1 MPANE
6 SGIGRPLSVLMVD
19 DEPDALRSLCTYLR
33 EIGGIG
39 IFLYLTVHYMPLYFL
54 DDQVHY
60 MKTFMTLSANRGLD
74 PGAWSM
80 RLVPVAAALAIL
92 SACSVPPVQPP
103 VTSVPLSTAFAQA
116 APVAATAQTIDGAWW
131 ADYGDATLTT
141 LVEEAS
147 TANQDVVIALQ
158 RVAQA
163 RAGRDGQ
170 SSRLWPTVGV
180 QASASRS
187 DSGLPDPVKQG
198 MPDTR
203 ALRAGIDVAW
213 EIDLAG
219 GVRAARDA
227 AQADAAAAAAG
238 VEGARLLVTSEV
250 ARQYFVLRSAEERLR
265 IVQALAAAQ
274 RETATRVASRLSE
287 GEASAFDLDR
297 ARAEADEFD
306 AQVPPLRML
315 AGTSQTR
322 LAVLLGR
329 NPSARVVDENAGFAW
344 PAAREIGTGQPS
356 ELLRRRP
363 DLIAAE
369 SRVAA
374 ETLRGA
380 EARAQYWPKLFLSA
394 LFGREDLRLNALD
407 LAPVH
412 FSNVALAFAMPVF
425 NAGRIDAGVR
435 VQSARADEA
444 LLVWQKAVLV
454 AVQEVEDS
462 LLVRTQEAE
471 RAAALSSTVD
481 HRRRSLQRAQS
492 LQREGQIDLL
502 VLLDV
507 QRSVLSSELALSD
520 SRLQQ
525 VLADVQ
531 LYKALGG
538 GLVSTRAGSA
548 MTSFAERTAQ

>member
-1 MPANE
+1 MMLLAQRN
-6 SGIGRPLSVLMVD
+6 
-19 DEPDALRSLCTYLR
+19 
-33 EIGGIG
+33 
-39 IFLYLTVHYMPLYFL
+39 
-54 DDQVHY
+54 
-60 MKTFMTLSANRGLD
+60 LD
-74 PGAWSM
+74 PGGRVI
-80 RLVPVAAALAIL
+80 RLVAAAVALAIL
-92 SACSVPPVQPP
+92 SACSTAPVQPP
-103 VTSVPLSTAFAQA
+103 APSVPLSAAFAQGGPAPAA
-116 APVAATAQTIDGAWW
+116 APALDDAWW
-131 ADYGDATLTT
+131 AGYGDPALAA
-141 LVEEAS
+141 LIDEALA
-147 TANQDVVIALQ
+147 ANQDVAIALQ

-163 RAGRDGQ
+163 RAGRDAQG
-170 SSRLWPTVGV
+170 SRLWPTIGL

-187 DSGLPDPVKQG
+187 DSGLPAPVKQG
-198 MPDTR
+198 QPDTR
-203 ALRAGIDVAW
+203 TLRAGVDVAW

-238 VEGARLLVTSEV
+238 VNGARLLVASEV
-250 ARQYFVLRSAEERLR
+250 ARQYFVLRGAEERLR

-274 RETATRVASRLSE
+274 RETATRVGSRMRE

-297 ARAEADEFD
+297 ARAEADALE
-306 AQVPPLRML
+306 AQVPALRML
-315 AGTSQTR
+315 AGVSQTR

-329 NPSARVVDENAGFAW
+329 NPSARVISEHGSFAW

-356 ELLRRRP
+356 ELLKRRP

-369 SRVAA
+369 ARFAA
-374 ETLRGA
+374 ETLRGT
-380 EARAQYWPKLFLSA
+380 EARAQWWPKLFLSA
-394 LFGREDLRLNALD
+394 LVGSEDLRLNALN

-412 FSNVALAFAMPVF
+412 FSNVALAFAAPVF
-425 NAGRIDAGVR
+425 NAGRIDAGIR
-435 VQSARADEA
+435 AQSARSEEA
-444 LLVWQKAVLV
+444 LLAWQKAVLV

-462 LLVRTQEAE
+462 LLVRTQEGE
-471 RAAALSSTVD
+471 RAAALARTVE

-538 GLVSTRAGSA
+538 GFAPVRTSTAL
-548 MTSFAERTAQ
+548 TSLEKRTPQ

>member
-1 MPANE
+1 MKPFIPPAVHRDPH
-6 SGIGRPLSVLMVD
+6 SGARPICL
-19 DEPDALRSLCTYLR
+19 
-33 EIGGIG
+33 
-39 IFLYLTVHYMPLYFL
+39 
-54 DDQVHY
+54 
-60 MKTFMTLSANRGLD
+60 
-74 PGAWSM
+74 
-80 RLVPVAAALAIL
+80 AAATTALAIL
-92 SACSVPPVQPP
+92 SACAAPPIQPP
-103 VTSVPLSTAFAQA
+103 AASVPLAAAFAQA
-116 APVAATAQTIDGAWW
+116 GPAAAAVQVSDGAWW
-131 ADYGDATLTT
+131 AGYDDPTLTT
-141 LVEEAS
+141 LVEQS
-147 TANQDVVIALQ
+147 LIANQDVAIALQ

-163 RAGRDGQ
+163 RAGSDAQG
-170 SSRLWPTVGV
+170 SRLWPTVGV

-187 DSGLPDPVKQG
+187 DSGLPSPVKQG

-203 ALRAGIDVAW
+203 ALRAGVDVAW

-227 AQADAAAAAAG
+227 AQAEAAAAAAG
-238 VEGARLLVTSEV
+238 VEGARLLVASEV
-250 ARQYFVLRSAEERLR
+250 ARQYFLLRGAEQRLR
-265 IVQALAAAQ
+265 IVQDLAAAQ
-274 RETATRVASRLSE
+274 RETAVRVGSRLRE

-297 ARAEADEFD
+297 ARAEADALD
-306 AQVPPLRML
+306 AQLPPLRML
-315 AGTSQTR
+315 AGISQTR

-329 NPSARVVDENAGFAW
+329 SPSARVVGDNAGFAW

-369 SRVAA
+369 ARVAA

-380 EARAQYWPKLFLSA
+380 EARAQWWPKLFLSA
-394 LFGREDLRLNALD
+394 LLGRQDLRLNALD

-412 FSNVALAFAMPVF
+412 FSNVALAFAAPVF
-425 NAGRIDAGVR
+425 NAGRIDAGIR
-435 VQSARADEA
+435 AQSARAEEA

-462 LLVRTQEAE
+462 LLVRAQEAE
-471 RAAALSSTVD
+471 RAAALASTVD
-481 HRRRSLQRAQS
+481 HRRRSLQRAHS

-538 GLVSTRAGSA
+538 GFAPARAGTA
-548 MTSFAERTAQ
+548 MTSLAERTPQ

>member
-1 MPANE
+1 MKPFTTPASHRHRQ
-6 SGIGRPLSVLMVD
+6 SGVRPIL
-19 DEPDALRSLCTYLR
+19 
-33 EIGGIG
+33 
-39 IFLYLTVHYMPLYFL
+39 
-54 DDQVHY
+54 
-60 MKTFMTLSANRGLD
+60 
-74 PGAWSM
+74 
-80 RLVPVAAALAIL
+80 LVPAAAALAIL
-92 SACSVPPVQPP
+92 SACSVPPLQPP
-103 VTSVPLSTAFAQA
+103 APSVPLSAAFTQA
-116 APVAATAQTIDGAWW
+116 GSAGAAVFDGAWW
-131 ADYGDATLTT
+131 AGYGDATLTA
-141 LVEEAS
+141 LVEEGLI
-147 TANQDVVIALQ
+147 ANQDVAIALQ

-163 RAGRDGQ
+163 RAARDAQ
-170 SSRLWPTVGV
+170 ASRLWPTVGV

-187 DSGLPDPVKQG
+187 DSGLPAPVKQG
-198 MPDTR
+198 MPDAR
-203 ALRAGIDVAW
+203 ALRAGVDVAW

-238 VEGARLLVTSEV
+238 VEGARLLLASEV

-274 RETATRVASRLSE
+274 RETANRVASRQRE

-297 ARAEADEFD
+297 ARAEANALD
-306 AQVPPLRML
+306 AQVPPLRTL
-315 AGTSQTR
+315 AGISQTR

-329 NPSARVVDENAGFAW
+329 NPSARVVGENAGFAW
-344 PAAREIGTGQPS
+344 PGAREIGTGQPS

-412 FSNVALAFAMPVF
+412 FSNVALAFAAPIF
-425 NAGRIDAGVR
+425 NAGRIDAGIR
-435 VQSARADEA
+435 TQSARADEA

-462 LLVRTQEAE
+462 LLVRAQEAE
-471 RAAALSSTVD
+471 RAAALASTVD

-525 VLADVQ
+525 VLADLQ

-538 GLVSTRAGSA
+538 GFVPANADRTA
-548 MTSFAERTAQ
+548 MTSPAERTPQ

>member
-1 MPANE
+1 MNPPKTPTVP
-6 SGIGRPLSVLMVD
+6 SGP
-19 DEPDALRSLCTYLR
+19 T
-33 EIGGIG
+33 
-39 IFLYLTVHYMPLYFL
+39 
-54 DDQVHY
+54 
-60 MKTFMTLSANRGLD
+60 
-74 PGAWSM
+74 PGAGPI
-80 RLVPVAAALAIL
+80 RLTMAAAALAVL

-103 VTSVPLSTAFAQA
+103 ATSVPLSPTFAQA
-116 APVAATAQTIDGAWW
+116 APSVQALDGAWW
-131 ADYGDATLTT
+131 AGYGDPTLTA
-141 LVEEAS
+141 LVKES
-147 TANQDVVIALQ
+147 LNANQDVAMALQ

-163 RAGRDGQ
+163 RAGSDAQG
-170 SSRLWPTVGV
+170 SRLWPTVGV

-187 DSGLPDPVKQG
+187 ESGLPAAVKQG
-198 MPDTR
+198 IPDTR

-227 AQADAAAAAAG
+227 AQADADAATAG
-238 VEGARLLVTSEV
+238 VAGARLLVASEV
-250 ARQYFVLRSAEERLR
+250 ARQYFVLRGAEERLR

-274 RETATRVASRLSE
+274 RETAGRVASRQRE

-297 ARAEADEFD
+297 ARAEADALD
-306 AQVPPLRML
+306 AQIPSLRML
-315 AGTSQTR
+315 VGISQTR

-329 NPSARVVDENAGFAW
+329 NPSVRVIDENAGFAW

-380 EARAQYWPKLFLSA
+380 EARAQWWPKLFLSA
-394 LFGREDLRLNALD
+394 LIGREDLRLNALD

-412 FSNVALAFAMPVF
+412 FSNVALAFAAPIF
-425 NAGRIDAGVR
+425 NAGRVDAGIR
-435 VQSARADEA
+435 AQSARAEEA
-444 LLVWQKAVLV
+444 LLGWQKAVLV

-462 LLVRTQEAE
+462 LLVRTEEAQ
-471 RAAALSSTVD
+471 RAAALASTVD

-520 SRLQQ
+520 SHLQQ

-538 GLVSTRAGSA
+538 GFVPAGSA
-548 MTSFAERTAQ
+548 TVMTSPPARTPR

>member
-1 MPANE
+1 VPA
-6 SGIGRPLSVLMVD
+6 V
-19 DEPDALRSLCTYLR
+19 
-33 EIGGIG
+33 
-39 IFLYLTVHYMPLYFL
+39 
-54 DDQVHY
+54 
-60 MKTFMTLSANRGLD
+60 
-74 PGAWSM
+74 
-80 RLVPVAAALAIL
+80 AALALL
-92 SACSVPPVQPP
+92 SACSVPPVKAP
-103 VTSVPLSTAFAQA
+103 VASVPLSAEFAQA
-116 APVAATAQTIDGAWW
+116 GPAAVQPYEGAWW
-131 ADYGDATLTT
+131 AGYGDPALTT
-141 LVEEAS
+141 LVEEALA
-147 TANQDVVIALQ
+147 ANQDVAIALQ

-163 RAGRDGQ
+163 RAGLDAQG
-170 SSRLWPTVGV
+170 SRLWPTVGL

-187 DSGLPDPVKQG
+187 DSGLPAPVKQG

-203 ALRAGIDVAW
+203 ALRAGIDVSW

-227 AQADAAAAAAG
+227 AQADAASAAAG
-238 VEGARLLVTSEV
+238 VEGARLLVASEV
-250 ARQYFVLRSAEERLR
+250 ARQYFVLRGAEERLR
-265 IVQALAAAQ
+265 IAQALAAAQ
-274 RETATRVASRLSE
+274 RETADRVGSRQRE

-297 ARAEADEFD
+297 ARAEADAFD
-306 AQVPPLRML
+306 AQLPSLRML
-315 AGTSQTR
+315 VGISQTR

-329 NPSARVVDENAGFAW
+329 NPSARVIDDNADFVW

-369 SRVAA
+369 ARVAA

-380 EARAQYWPKLFLSA
+380 EARAQWWPKLFLSA

-412 FSNVALAFAMPVF
+412 FSNVALAFAAPIF
-425 NAGRIDAGVR
+425 NAGRVDAGIR
-435 VQSARADEA
+435 AQSARAQES

-462 LLVRTQEAE
+462 LLVRTEEAR
-471 RAAALSSTVD
+471 RATALASTVD

-492 LQREGQIDLL
+492 LRREGQIDLL

-538 GLVSTRAGSA
+538 GFVPARAA
-548 MTSFAERTAQ
+548 IATTSVAERTPQ

>member
-1 MPANE
+1 
-6 SGIGRPLSVLMVD
+6 
-19 DEPDALRSLCTYLR
+19 
-33 EIGGIG
+33 
-39 IFLYLTVHYMPLYFL
+39 
-54 DDQVHY
+54 
-60 MKTFMTLSANRGLD
+60 MKRFTQLAPHRD
-74 PGAWSM
+74 RHPGARPI
-80 RLVPVAAALAIL
+80 RLVSAAAALAIV
-92 SACSVPPVQPP
+92 SACSAPPVQPP
-103 VTSVPLSTAFAQA
+103 APSVPLSAAFAQA
-116 APVAATAQTIDGAWW
+116 GSPDDAVQVFDGAWW
-131 ADYGDATLTT
+131 AGYGDPVLTA
-141 LVEEAS
+141 LVEES
-147 TANQDVVIALQ
+147 LSANQDVVIALQ

-163 RAGRDGQ
+163 RAGRDAEA
-170 SSRLWPTVGV
+170 SRLWPTVGV

-187 DSGLPDPVKQG
+187 GSGLPDPVKQG

-203 ALRAGIDVAW
+203 ALRAGVDVAW

-227 AQADAAAAAAG
+227 AQADAAAAVAG
-238 VEGARLLVTSEV
+238 AQGARLLVASEV

-274 RETATRVASRLSE
+274 RETATRVASRLRE

-297 ARAEADEFD
+297 ARAEAGALD
-306 AQVPPLRML
+306 ALVPPLRTL

-322 LAVLLGR
+322 LAALLGR

-344 PAAREIGTGQPS
+344 PAARAIGSGQPS

-425 NAGRIDAGVR
+425 NAGRIDAGIR
-435 VQSARADEA
+435 AQSARASEA

-471 RAAALSSTVD
+471 RAAALASTVE

-507 QRSVLSSELALSD
+507 QRSVLSSELALAD

-538 GLVSTRAGSA
+538 GLEPTRAGSA
-548 MTSFAERTAQ
+548 MTYFAERASQ